1 MARSGKSGGLLDVTL
16 VFPAK
21 IELRLNDK
29 KMVRK
34 VGQAV
39 ATKVRRRLRAG
50 KGRAG
55 ETIPQAKQGD
65 TPPLNKTGSLIR
77 AVKYDGRGQ
86 VRAVGKTNRPS
97 GSGGTDDNYKIMA
110 VQVGTRDIDPMGVDT
125 DTEKAKDKAA
135 QKEVDRQFKRGEA
148 TLAASLKRM

>member
-65 TPPLNKTGSLIR
+65 TPPSIR
-77 AVKYDGRGQ
+77 
-86 VRAVGKTNRPS
+86 P
-97 GSGGTDDNYKIMA
+97 
-110 VQVGTRDIDPMGVDT
+110 DP
-125 DTEKAKDKAA
+125 
-135 QKEVDRQFKRGEA
+135 
-148 TLAASLKRM
+148 